1 MAAGIVQLHSS
12 ESPVGP
18 RALPPL
24 VWWFSF
30 PCLWR
35 QVMRGWSPLP
45 VSSDLRWE
53 KEGGMARAATV
64 PPIRKSDA
72 LPKALG
78 RRLLLSHWPEWCHV
92 TTPSCKGGQEGGT
105 LLSQP
110 LWWRKTRETA
120 WKWVWGE
127 SVHGGC
133 CTPGSGR
140 QGRVVPTVR
149 SSLHCLSPC

>member
-1 MAAGIVQLHSS
+1 MYHEAEALVAAGIVQLHSS

-30 PCLWR
+30 PCLRR

-92 TTPSCKGGQEGGT
+92 TTPSCKGGQERGHFAF
-105 LLSQP
+105 P
-110 LWWRKTRETA
+110 A
-120 WKWVWGE
+120 
-127 SVHGGC
+127 SVVEEDKGDGLEM
-133 CTPGSGR
+133 GVG
-140 QGRVVPTVR
+140 
-149 SSLHCLSPC
+149 